1 MIRLLTCI
9 LMVIFFAGNA
19 QAAGVRYYEDPV
31 YKQLAPEDPHP
42 MEDLVN
48 LADQGD
54 TRAQFII
61 ADLYGKGKGGLAK
74 NQVKSR
80 YWFEMAAR
88 KGYTM
93 AFIRL
98 AAMAKRNKDYV
109 AAYKWYSLSMD
120 DGTSR
125 ERKWSDRSRE
135 RLVKEAK
142 MSKDDIRAAREDM
155 NTWKSTRQ
163 DALAD
168 ERDHAQAAREAAKL
182 NDADTPKVLGGT
194 GQKPRQ
200 QQQQKITRQ
209 TKEHS
214 FNE

>member
-1 MIRLLTCI
+1 MTRVLALI
-9 LMVIFFAGNA
+9 LMTVFCAAPA
-19 QAAGVRYYEDPV
+19 QGAGVRYYEDPV

-61 ADLYGKGKGGLAK
+61 ADLYGKGKGGLGK

-80 YWFEMAAR
+80 YWFETAAR

-125 ERKWSDRSRE
+125 ERKWSEKARD
-135 RLVKEAK
+135 RLVKDAK
-142 MSKDDIRAAREDM
+142 MSKNDIRAAREDLK
-155 NTWKSTRQ
+155 NWKSKRQ
-163 DALAD
+163 DALAE

-194 GQKPRQ
+194 GPKPRPQ
-200 QQQQKITRQ
+200 QTQSTRPK
-209 TKEHS
+209 KEHT

>member
-1 MIRLLTCI
+1 MIRVLALT
-9 LMVIFFAGNA
+9 LVMVLFAGHA
-19 QAAGVRYYEDPV
+19 DAAGVRYYEDPV

-61 ADLYGKGKGGLAK
+61 ADLYGKGKGGLGK

-109 AAYKWYSLSMD
+109 GAYKWYSLSMD

-125 ERKWSDRSRE
+125 ERKWSDKSRE
-135 RLVKEAK
+135 RLVKEAR

-155 NTWKSTRQ
+155 NAWKARRKE
-163 DALAD
+163 ALAE

-200 QQQQKITRQ
+200 QQRQSTRPK
-209 TKEHS
+209 KEHS

>member
-1 MIRLLTCI
+1 MTRVLALI
-9 LMVIFFAGNA
+9 LVMVTFAGGA

-80 YWFEMAAR
+80 YWFETAAR

-109 AAYKWYSLSMD
+109 GAYKWYSLSMD

-125 ERKWSDRSRE
+125 ERKWSDKARE
-135 RLVKEAK
+135 KLVKDAK
-142 MSKDDIRAAREDM
+142 LSKDDIRSAREDM
-155 NTWKSTRQ
+155 NDWKSKRQ
-163 DALAD
+163 QALAE
-168 ERDHAQAAREAAKL
+168 EREHAQAAREAAKL

-194 GQKPRQ
+194 GQKPRPQ
-200 QQQQKITRQ
+200 PSQSTRPK
-209 TKEHS
+209 KEHG

>member
-1 MIRLLTCI
+1 MTKLGLPLI

-19 QAAGVRYYEDPV
+19 EAAGVRYYEDPV

-54 TRAQFII
+54 SRAQFII
-61 ADLYGKGKGGLAK
+61 ADLYGKGKGGLGK

-109 AAYKWYSLSMD
+109 GAYKWYSLSMD

-125 ERKWSDRSRE
+125 ERKWSDKARE
-135 RLVKEAK
+135 RLVKETK
-142 MSKDDIRAAREDM
+142 MSKDDIRTAREDM
-155 NTWKSTRQ
+155 NNWKAKRK
-163 DALAD
+163 DALAE
-168 ERDHAQAAREAAKL
+168 ERDHVQAAKEAAKL
-182 NDADTPKVLGGT
+182 NDADTPKVIGGT
-194 GQKPRQ
+194 GQKPRPQ
-200 QQQQKITRQ
+200 QSQSTRPK
-209 TKEHS
+209 KEHT

>member
-1 MIRLLTCI
+1 MTRVLALMLMIVFC
-9 LMVIFFAGNA
+9 ADAA

-80 YWFEMAAR
+80 YWFETAAR

-98 AAMAKRNKDYV
+98 AAMAKRNKDY
-109 AAYKWYSLSMD
+109 AGAYKWYSLSMD

-125 ERKWSDRSRE
+125 ERKWSDKARE
-135 RLVKEAK
+135 KLVKDAK
-142 MSKDDIRAAREDM
+142 LSKDDIRSAREDM
-155 NTWKSTRQ
+155 NDWKSKRQ
-163 DALAD
+163 QALAE
-168 ERDHAQAAREAAKL
+168 EREHAQAAREAAKL

-194 GQKPRQ
+194 GQKPRPQ
-200 QQQQKITRQ
+200 PSQSTRPK
-209 TKEHS
+209 KEHG

>member
-1 MIRLLTCI
+1 MTRVLALILMLTC
-9 LMVIFFAGNA
+9 FAGNA

-61 ADLYGKGKGGLAK
+61 ADLYGKGKGGLGK

-80 YWFEMAAR
+80 YWFETAAR

-125 ERKWSDRSRE
+125 ERKWSDKARE
-135 RLVKEAK
+135 KLVKDAK
-142 MSKDDIRAAREDM
+142 MSKDDIRSAREDM
-155 NTWKSTRQ
+155 NAWKSKRQ
-163 DALAD
+163 DALAE
-168 ERDHAQAAREAAKL
+168 EREHAQAAREAAKL

-194 GQKPRQ
+194 GPKPK
-200 QQQQKITRQ
+200 QQQQKIKRQ